1 MKIYGQCA
9 LCVPFF
15 KGTMVWNGLK
25 DHDRVWHVRAQDKRM
40 IFQISFYVLFSRI
53 ASGEVV
59 LNFTKTFDQTNN
71 ET

>member
-1 MKIYGQCA
+1 M
-9 LCVPFF
+9 
-15 KGTMVWNGLK
+15 TWNGLK

-40 IFQISFYVLFSRI
+40 TFQISFYVLFSRI
-53 ASGEVV
+53 ALGEVV